1 MDGETPDS
9 SPCQEDSGRYFSA
22 TQKVNSNSFLPVFSN
37 FKLRKFNLL
46 LLGSALLQIKHAN
59 INNENNSSLK
69 TYLESRCGAF
79 PIYP

>member
-1 MDGETPDS
+1 M
-9 SPCQEDSGRYFSA
+9 FSA
-22 TQKVNSNSFLPVFSN
+22 TLKVNSNSFLPVFSN

-69 TYLESRCGAF
+69 NVS
-79 PIYP
+79 